1 MITCIGY
8 IHMLKIVS
16 KTYIVIK
23 GMLTSQA
30 NNYIVTKSLYTIS
43 ISVVCVK
50 KAVNMVTPY
59 MILKCACWYI
69 EKLT

>member
-50 KAVNMVTPY
+50 KSCKHGNT
-59 MILKCACWYI
+59 IHDI
-69 EKLT
+69 EMCMLVY